1 MNRRMEPRAL
11 SAVADRVTSD
21 GSPETTEESARETR
35 RPAPDNRGQDL
46 MNDREK
52 DVRASAEAGEA
63 ERMDAKAQASGGA
76 DPGAAVGLDGAHH
89 PRLDRP
95 TQTRIGDQL
104 RSMYAELMDQPVPDR
119 FRSLLDQLD
128 DPARKT
134 KPDREDGR

>member
-21 GSPETTEESARETR
+21 GSPVETGARVR
-35 RPAPDNRGQDL
+35 AAAGGAPEIRGQDI
-46 MNDREK
+46 MQDHEK
-52 DVRASAEAGEA
+52 RADLSGIATDGTGEKGSFA
-63 ERMDAKAQASGGA
+63 RQ
-76 DPGAAVGLDGAHH
+76 PQ
-89 PRLDRP
+89 LDRP

-128 DPARKT
+128 DPARKA